1 MKSNFEFLKKFS
13 KISVNNSAKKLNID
27 TSNVLSGRTSNENYE
42 KIKDDIML
50 DIGELFIDDYTKKI
64 IKSYINRLRSEN
76 LNLAVEYTFSDIE
89 LTYTNISKIL
99 EEMENKLCQ

>member
-27 TSNVLSGRTSNENYE
+27 SSNVLSGRTSNENYE

-50 DIGELFIDDYTKKI
+50 DIGELFIDDYTKKV
-64 IKSYINRLRSEN
+64 IKKYINEIRSEN

-89 LTYTNISKIL
+89 LTYTNISKL
-99 EEMENKLCQ
+99 LDEMENKLCQ